1 MNHMSLCRRTIP
13 QRPPCGW
20 TCLKQMFLPIN
31 RSGRYS
37 WFYWS
42 FFQSRHHVPFMTI
55 VCETVV
61 FIPNRLWQPLKA
73 SSLLVISARIK
84 IDSLITIIGS
94 RDFKKNRLN
103 NDHFTN
109 NIQSWVG
116 EENVNYIESI
126 FNKLTSVS
134 HASVLLLIM
143 NFVKVAVDPR
153 GDSRVDPQTT
163 LTILWRN
170 LLSITGQTH

>member
-94 RDFKKNRLN
+94 RDLKKIDWTMITLQ
-103 NDHFTN
+103 
-109 NIQSWVG
+109 IIPWVG

-126 FNKLTSVS
+126 FNKLT
-134 HASVLLLIM
+134 
-143 NFVKVAVDPR
+143 
-153 GDSRVDPQTT
+153 T

>member
-20 TCLKQMFLPIN
+20 TCLEQMLLPIIN
-31 RSGRYS
+31 RGGRYS
-37 WFYWS
+37 RFYWS

-94 RDFKKNRLN
+94 RDLKKIDWTMITLQ
-103 NDHFTN
+103 
-109 NIQSWVG
+109 IIPWVG